1 MERRNNQTNALIKW
15 AVIAGDLLML
25 NGIITLF
32 RWHHPYL
39 MTWTANRAEVL
50 WVVCNMAMV
59 VAMWKFST
67 IIHLRMISGGDILRR
82 VFELT
87 IAQTVIAY
95 LVMKAI
101 DVNQPVGWLL
111 MEIGACQIGVM
122 IVKRFVERS
131 IIKHMRQ
138 TGRNTRTV
146 TFVGN
151 DPELDSLYGKLI
163 KNPTLGYRFRGYY
176 GEVNDDTE
184 KLKVDNKTIKR
195 SSHLGTLRELVTALE
210 RDEGLELGD
219 ELYVCLPR
227 RESKTLMAL
236 SDYCD
241 GHVVR
246 FYYVPPSVERLGM
259 RLKRELLDDME
270 VFTTHEIPLENP
282 VNKII
287 KRIFDIL
294 LSVIALVLCLPLL
307 PVVTIFILWQSPGPL
322 FFRQERTGVN
332 GKNFVCYKFRS
343 MHVNKQA
350 DTLQATEHDPRKFPF
365 GDWMRKYNIDE
376 LPQFWN
382 VLKGD
387 MSVVGP
393 RPHMLYH
400 TDLYKHKIGKYMV
413 RHFVKPGI
421 TGWAQVT
428 GFRGETKELWQ
439 MEERVK
445 CDIWY
450 IEHWS
455 IWLDIR
461 IVWMTVK
468 SIFIHDEKAY

>member
-1 MERRNNQTNALIKW
+1 M
-15 AVIAGDLLML
+15 
-25 NGIITLF
+25 
-32 RWHHPYL
+32 
-39 MTWTANRAEVL
+39 
-50 WVVCNMAMV
+50 VCNLAMA
-59 VAMWKFST
+59 VAMLKFST
-67 IIHLRMISGGDILRR
+67 IIHQRMISGGDILRR
-82 VFELT
+82 VLMLT
-87 IAQTVIAY
+87 IVQIVIAY

-111 MEIGACQIGVM
+111 MEIGAYLAVAMVVI
-122 IVKRFVERS
+122 RLVERS
-131 IIKHMRQ
+131 IIKRMRQ

-151 DPELDSLYGKLI
+151 DPELDILYKKLI
-163 KNPTLGYRFRGYY
+163 NNPTLGYRFTGYY

-184 KLKVDNKTIKR
+184 QQKVNNKTIKS
-195 SSHLGTLRELVTALE
+195 SSHLGTMRELVSALE
-210 RDEGLELGD
+210 RDEELDFGD

-227 RESKTLMAL
+227 QENKMLMTL

-246 FYYVPPSVERLGM
+246 FYYVPPSLERLGM
-259 RLKRELLDDME
+259 RLKRELLDDVE
-270 VFTTHEIPLENP
+270 VFTTHEIPQENP
-282 VNKII
+282 VNKVI
-287 KRIFDIL
+287 KRLFDIAL
-294 LSVIALVLCLPLL
+294 AIVALVCCLPLL
-307 PVVTIFILWQSPGPL
+307 PVVAIFVLMQSPGPL
-322 FFRQERTGVN
+322 LFHQERTGMN

-343 MHVNKQA
+343 MHVNKYA
-350 DTLQATEHDPRKFPF
+350 DMVQATEKDPRKFPF
-365 GDWMRKYNIDE
+365 GSWMRKYNIDE

-393 RPHMLYH
+393 RPHMLFH
-400 TDLYKHKIGKYMV
+400 TEMYKGRIGKYMV

-450 IEHWS
+450 IENWS